1 MRWEF
6 LFITEEEKKL
16 IITALKSRGFE
27 NHYEE
32 IVLSCFDLKEV
43 EDYTENGLIS
53 YREEENVENQL
64 LYSKQIAELAQLIN
78 RACLNNELT
87 LTTIDKRG
95 NKIKLEINGQI
106 LRGLNKVILKETG
119 LEAEHLDLAVAYRKE
134 RLKRLIPSKYYI
146 GYVLCKAINELKEK
160 GVFNK
165 ENKLIAIQE
174 AGVLFDILVAFKA
187 IGRNDYLTPKEKY
200 DFIKN
205 RVNLY
210 KKYIQNS
217 SK

>member
-146 GYVLCKAINELKEK
+146 GYVLCKAINELK
-160 GVFNK
+160 
-165 ENKLIAIQE
+165 
-174 AGVLFDILVAFKA
+174 VLFDILVAFKA